1 MTYKSVLDEFK
12 KILEETKNNTCI
24 SDSYSDS
31 EEETS
36 NINPARSKIDECIS
50 KMDEVYNSIFNG
62 LDCLFN
68 NPDDEYE
75 SVDRNYLLIN
85 AYADASSAFDYYDSN
100 LDEFITKPEYYY
112 VRGNLYD
119 MLPKA
124 NKGEYVYLH
133 ITNIKQISNTCKYYE
148 SLYLEFNES
157 DIDDEGITIPKIK
170 LFWDK
175 YFSEFETTVDLNINE
190 FDIIKNRFNELINF
204 IRNYLNLYYN
214 VSINLSKA
222 ENFISSTNKTST
234 GKKTRLSNS
243 YSNIDSSGFSMY
255 SIHLGNLYTLYK
267 KALSIIES
275 SKKFK
280 DDYYNNSLRNIYYSE
295 ILVYYNFYNTSIEY
309 YNWILSFRKQFNI

>member
-1 MTYKSVLDEFK
+1 MTYKTVLDEFK

-24 SDSYSDS
+24 SDSYSS
-31 EEETS
+31 QEGTS
-36 NINPARSKIDECIS
+36 SINPARSKIEDCIS
-50 KMDEVYNSIFNG
+50 KMDEVYTSIFNG
-62 LDCLFN
+62 LDSLFN
-68 NPDDEYE
+68 NPDDDYE
-75 SVDRNYLLIN
+75 SVDKNYLLIN
-85 AYADASSAFDYYDSN
+85 AYADASSAYDYYDSN

-133 ITNIKQISNTCKYYE
+133 ITNIKQISNTCRYYE
-148 SLYLEFNES
+148 SLYLDFNES
-157 DIDDEGITIPKIK
+157 AVDTEGQPIPKVK

-190 FDIIKNRFNELINF
+190 FDVIKNRFNELINF

-214 VSINLSKA
+214 VSLNLSKA
-222 ENFISSTNKTST
+222 ENFVNSINKTST
-234 GKKTRLSNS
+234 GKKTRLSDS

-255 SIHLGNLYTLYK
+255 SESLGNLYTLYK
-267 KALSIIES
+267 KALSIRDS
-275 SKKFK
+275 SQNFK
-280 DDYYNNSLRNIYYSE
+280 EDYYNNNLRNIYYSE